1 MTRTITRGI
10 IQPSISFVDITTGIV
25 QKDIWSELEDGM
37 WREFSINNHLLNN
50 TIGEVDQN
58 KWLPIFPKYKV
69 INPGFR
75 WDATAQKII
84 ADLYKPDIQHGASL
98 NTFLGC
104 TERYFAQFAG
114 KKIGVHLSGGLDSS
128 LIIALLKHFSIP
140 FVAIGLSSHRFEFRT
155 EKRIQ
160 QIMAE
165 YANDALLLDMDD
177 YPFYGNL
184 DKKPKHQIPDSN
196 IKMLD
201 ASFALA
207 QEFKSRGCQ
216 VVLSGQGGDTLLAES
231 MQNIETFEG
240 YNIGNEFTFPWEQD
254 FVYNPMGMELHS
266 FFSDKGIIDQI
277 TSLRLGENEDPLKMW
292 TRAFFASLLPRELS
306 QFTYCADFF
315 GYSMDGLQQAKPT
328 FKLLFE
334 EAYDYL
340 QHPLFSTKGT
350 TQILN
355 TDILTLE
362 YNTYCEFCSKLS
374 IAVWI
379 HTLFRDDQGDNFCK
393 RQRKSTRD

>member
-1 MTRTITRGI
+1 MDTKPIVIGDV
-10 IQPSISFVDITTGIV
+10 QPSLSFVNIEKGVV
-25 QKDIWSELEDGM
+25 QADIWNELKQGL
-37 WREFSINNHLLNN
+37 WREFSVENYLNN
-50 TIGEVDQN
+50 NSIGEVNQN
-58 KWLPIFPKYKV
+58 KWLPIFPNYKV
-69 INPGFR
+69 VNPGFR
-75 WDATAQKII
+75 WDKATQTIV
-84 ADLYKPDIQHGASL
+84 ADLYQPDVYPNATL
-98 NTFLGC
+98 NTFLST
-104 TERYFAQFAG
+104 TERYFSQFAG

-128 LIIALLKHFSIP
+128 LIIALLRHFNIP
-140 FVAIGLSSHRFEFRT
+140 FVAIGLCSHRFEFRT
-155 EKRIQ
+155 ERIIQ
-160 QIMAE
+160 QVMSE
-165 YANDALLLDMDD
+165 YADESLLLDMDD

-216 VVLSGQGGDTLLAES
+216 VVFSGQGGDTLLAES
-231 MQNIETFEG
+231 MKYTETFDG

-254 FVYNPMGMELHS
+254 FVYRPMGMELHS
-266 FFSDKGIIDQI
+266 FFSDKGVIDQI
-277 TSLRLGENEDPLKMW
+277 ASLRIGQNEDPLKIW
-292 TRAFFASLLPRELS
+292 ARAFFSSLLPRELT

-340 QHPLFSTKGT
+340 QHPLFSPKGIN
-350 TQILN
+350 QILN

-362 YNTYCEFCSKLS
+362 YKTYCEFCSKLS

-379 HTLFRDDQGDNFCK
+379 HSLFRNDTRDYFCK
-393 RQRKSTRD
+393 R